1 MKTLENYIDEFKE
14 KLKIESDYAAAKELG
29 IARQQMSRIRNGYV
43 AIGREKCIRIAN
55 ALKID
60 PVEIIATIEAAKEK
74 RPEIKAIWIK
84 LAKNFENQRLKEMKE
99 KSPPK

>member
-14 KLKIESDYAAAKELG
+14 KLKIDSDYAVAKELG
-29 IARQQMSRIRNGYV
+29 IARQQLSRIRNGYT
-43 AIGREKCIRIAN
+43 AIGREKCIRIAQ

-74 RPEIKAIWIK
+74 TPEVKAVWIK
-84 LAKNFENQRLKEMKE
+84 LAKSYENQRVKE
-99 KSPPK
+99 KEEK